1 MDDEWVAK
9 FWLANILSVTP
20 LWLLYYGGQA
30 CHFPHS
36 LTAEWE
42 GLVFEWVET
51 VKGKP
56 VGWREIWKE
65 GIATPFCCLW
75 RRILNVEMRQVKL
88 TFKNIH
94 NEIKLP
100 VSQQKIPPLKPAKL
114 SGSCIRMNALLGK
127 MLPSPSSSPR
137 KV

>member
-1 MDDEWVAK
+1 M
-9 FWLANILSVTP
+9 
-20 LWLLYYGGQA
+20 
-30 CHFPHS
+30 
-36 LTAEWE
+36 
-42 GLVFEWVET
+42 
-51 VKGKP
+51 
-56 VGWREIWKE
+56 
-65 GIATPFCCLW
+65 
-75 RRILNVEMRQVKL
+75 EMRQVKL

-127 MLPSPSSSPR
+127 MLPSPFSSPR